1 MINAVAVVQEFYRAM
16 GAGDVEHIAALLA
29 RGNTREAAIRPN
41 RMRSSEQKT
50 PSLASVARLKCLW
63 FSSDV
68 GFSRFSNFPEE
79 VESAISVRINPRS
92 ARPLWSNV
100 YWNFGRCGNSGT
112 GRVPRKNAF
121 RRVSRIRLRTEMCL
135 HAEGAPLG
143 RFVPSCTRKA
153 GLSRKNLRHYLESR
167 LRG

>member
-1 MINAVAVVQEFYRAM
+1 MTRTKTDKRSRLIQTAVKLAYRHGFRTTSLA
-16 GAGDVEHIAALLA
+16 DIA
-29 RGNTREAAIRPN
+29 EAAKVPVGN
-41 RMRSSEQKT
+41 VYYSSRRKM
-50 PSLASVARLKCLW
+50 
-63 FSSDV
+63 
-68 GFSRFSNFPEE
+68 
-79 VESAISVRINPRS
+79 RS

-100 YWNFGRCGNSGT
+100 YWNFGRCGKSGT

-121 RRVSRIRLRTEMCL
+121 RRVSRIRLRTGMCL

-153 GLSRKNLRHYLESR
+153 GLSRKNLRHYSESR